1 MAQIFHRSANTLS
14 RVTIFGAIFIAGFV
28 LWVIGG
34 IVRSPY
40 FTNQGIHREQVVP
53 FSHQHHVAG
62 LGIDCRYCHTSVDKS
77 SSAGMP
83 STHTCMTCHSQLWT
97 DSPELEVVRESYRT
111 GKPIVWERVH
121 DLPDFAYFDHSIH
134 VTKGIGCVSCHG
146 RVDRMPQVWKEKTL
160 SMAWCLD
167 CHRNPE
173 KYIRPQDYVTDM
185 EFVAKPGVT
194 PDPQQLKKDYHIL
207 SSQQMTNC
215 STCHR

>member
-1 MAQIFHRSANTLS
+1 MPQIFHPSTNTIAKLS
-14 RVTIFGAIFIAGFV
+14 IAGV
-28 LWVIGG
+28 VILLPVVGALVYLFNMTHA
-34 IVRSPY
+34 INLNVP
-40 FTNQGIHREQVVP
+40 IEQPVE
-53 FSHQHHVAG
+53 FSHQHHVG
-62 LGIDCRYCHTSVDKS
+62 DDGIDCRYCHTSVDKS